1 MEGDLQSPGA
11 IPRGLF
17 LRDDLTACGWQAG
30 GSDPARAARSLSLQ
44 NARDVLDA
52 ALADQEHDDEP
63 GPFAD
68 GAAEQ
73 CLDRPP
79 RASVFL
85 PVLPFIRA
93 VSTSP
98 VCHHTA
104 AILSDSIEGLALSHR
119 ANHKSYTSH
128 RASYLAV
135 LLFPDD
141 R

>member
-68 GAAEQ
+68 GAASA
-73 CLDRPP
+73 LIAR
-79 RASVFL
+79 RARACSC
-85 PVLPFIRA
+85 PFFPLLRA